1 MIKEPPISPTSRQ
14 RNAPLD
20 YSFISRC
27 RGCRAQSDALEQVLT
42 MSPMP
47 LAGLF
52 CDTQEEAENA
62 PRFPLTWLCCR
73 RCGLVQVGED
83 VADCDLYEKY
93 HYASSSVPALVRH
106 FEDYAAALASR
117 YGESSPIRLLEIGC
131 NDGVLLRKLPTSWKL
146 AGADP
151 SDVARHAATLDGG
164 KYDLAPRA
172 FTPSLV
178 EEMRWTE
185 SWDIVTGSN
194 CLAHISNLK
203 EVFIGVSMALKPG
216 GWFWVEAHDL
226 EALLKGAQWD
236 TIYHEHKA
244 EWSESS
250 LKHCLEKVGFELR
263 KVQRL
268 PLHGGLLR
276 CCFQKTKTA
285 KDSQLA
291 EHHSLKKD
299 LAKLREAY
307 ANRRQTN
314 AVSELMQAQKR
325 GLPIAAYGAS
335 GRASV
340 YLNQMPELRFSYI
353 VDDAPLR
360 KNRFL
365 PGAATPIV
373 DRSLLRQEPPVKA
386 LITAW
391 NCREDIV
398 KKNADFS
405 GQWLTAFP
413 II

>member
-1 MIKEPPISPTSRQ
+1 MIEKPSPPSHR
-14 RNAPLD
+14 RNAALD
-20 YSFISRC
+20 CSFINRC
-27 RGCRAQSDALEQVLT
+27 RGCRAKSDALDLVLT

-52 CDTQEEAENA
+52 CDTQEEARNA
-62 PRFPLTWLCCR
+62 PRFPLSWLYCR

-83 VADCDLYEKY
+83 VADCDLYKKY
-93 HYASSSVPALVRH
+93 HYASSSVPTLVRH
-106 FEDYAAALASR
+106 FEGYAAALAAR
-117 YGESSPIRLLEIGC
+117 YGESSPIQLLEIGC
-131 NDGVLLRKLPTSWKL
+131 NDGVLLRKLPAGWKL
-146 AGADP
+146 TGVDP
-151 SDVARHAATLDGG
+151 SDVARNAATFNGER
-164 KYDLAPRA
+164 YNLAPRA
-172 FTPSLV
+172 FTPTLV

-194 CLAHISNLK
+194 CLAHISNLE
-203 EVFIGVSMALKPG
+203 EVFVGVSMALKPS
-216 GWFWVEAHDL
+216 GWFWVEVHDL
-226 EALLKGAQWD
+226 AALLKGAQWD

-250 LKHCLEKVGFELR
+250 LKHCLEKVGFDLR
-263 KVQRL
+263 EVQRL
-268 PLHGGLLR
+268 PLHGGILR

-285 KDSQLA
+285 KEPPIA
-291 EHHSLKKD
+291 ERRSLEKD

-307 ANRRQTN
+307 ANRRQISP
-314 AVSELMQAQKR
+314 VQELIKAQEQ

-335 GRASV
+335 GRANV

-373 DRSLLRQEPPVKA
+373 NRSILRKKPPAKV

-398 KKNADFS
+398 RKNADFS
-405 GQWLTAFP
+405 GQWLSAFP

>member
-1 MIKEPPISPTSRQ
+1 MIEEPQRLPPSRQ
-14 RNAPLD
+14 RNAALHYP
-20 YSFISRC
+20 FIDRC
-27 RGCRAQSDALEQVLT
+27 RGCQAKADDLEPVLT

-52 CDTQEEAENA
+52 CDAQEEARKA
-62 PRFPLTWLCCR
+62 PRFPLSWLYCR

-83 VADCDLYEKY
+83 VADCDLYKKY

-106 FEDYAAALASR
+106 FEGYAAALAAR

-131 NDGVLLRKLPTSWKL
+131 NDGVLLRQLPAGWKL

-151 SDVARHAATLDGG
+151 SDVARSAAALAGG
-164 KYDLAPRA
+164 RYDLANRA
-172 FTPSLV
+172 FTPALV
-178 EEMRWTE
+178 EEMRWME

-194 CLAHISNLK
+194 CLAHISNLE
-203 EVFIGVSMALKPG
+203 EVFVGVSMALKPA

-226 EALLKGAQWD
+226 AALLKGAQWD

-263 KVQRL
+263 ETQRL

-276 CCFQKTKTA
+276 CCFQKTGEVKEPQTA
-285 KDSQLA
+285 ESR
-291 EHHSLKKD
+291 SLKKD
-299 LAKLREAY
+299 LAKLRKAY
-307 ANRRQTN
+307 GNRRQIS
-314 AVSELMQAQKR
+314 AVRQLMEAQER

-353 VDDAPLR
+353 VDEAPLR
-360 KNRFL
+360 KNRFV

-373 DRSLLRQEPPVKA
+373 DRALLRQEPPAKA

-413 II
+413 AA

>member
-1 MIKEPPISPTSRQ
+1 MIEEPQSPPPSRR
-14 RNAPLD
+14 RNAALD
-20 YSFISRC
+20 YQFINRC
-27 RGCRAQSDALEQVLT
+27 RGCLAQSGALEPVLT

-52 CDTQEEAENA
+52 CDTPEEAQTA
-62 PRFPLTWLCCR
+62 PRFPLTWLYCC

-83 VADCDLYEKY
+83 VADCDLFEKY
-93 HYASSSVPALVRH
+93 HYASSSVPTLVRH
-106 FEDYAAALASR
+106 FEDYAAVLTAR

-131 NDGVLLRKLPTSWKL
+131 NDGILLRKLPAGWKL

-151 SDVARHAATLDGG
+151 SDVARNAAALDGER
-164 KYDLAPRA
+164 YDLAPRA

-185 SWDIVTGSN
+185 SWDVVTGSN
-194 CLAHISNLK
+194 CLAHISNLE
-203 EVFIGVSMALKPG
+203 EVFVGVFMALKPA
-216 GWFWVEAHDL
+216 GWFWVEVHDL
-226 EALLKGAQWD
+226 TALLKGAQWD

-263 KVQRL
+263 EVQRL

-285 KDSQLA
+285 KEPRPA
-291 EHHSLKKD
+291 ERRKD
-299 LAKLREAY
+299 LAKLREDY
-307 ANRRQTN
+307 ANRRQIN
-314 AVSELMQAQKR
+314 AVRELMKAQQR
-325 GLPIAAYGAS
+325 GWPIAAYGAS

-340 YLNQMPELRFSYI
+340 YLNQMSNLRFSYI

-360 KNRFL
+360 KNRFI
-365 PGAATPIV
+365 PGAATPIL
-373 DRSLLRQEPPVKA
+373 DRSILCKKPPAKV

-398 KKNADFS
+398 KKNPDFS

>member
-1 MIKEPPISPTSRQ
+1 MIKEPQISTTTRQ
-14 RNAPLD
+14 RNAALQ
-20 YSFISRC
+20 YQFINRC
-27 RGCRAQSDALEQVLT
+27 RGCQANANALDPVLT

-62 PRFPLTWLCCR
+62 PRFPLTWLYCR

-83 VADCDLYEKY
+83 VADCDLFEKY
-93 HYASSSVPALVRH
+93 HYASSSVPTLVRH
-106 FEDYAAALASR
+106 FENYATELAAR
-117 YGESSPIRLLEIGC
+117 YGESSPIQLLEIGC

-146 AGADP
+146 TGVDP
-151 SDVARHAATLDGG
+151 SDVARNAAALNGER
-164 KYDLAPRA
+164 YDLAPRA
-172 FTPSLV
+172 FTPTLV

-194 CLAHISNLK
+194 CLAHISNLE
-203 EVFIGVSMALKPG
+203 EVFVGVSMALKPA
-216 GWFWVEAHDL
+216 GWFWVEVHDL
-226 EALLKGAQWD
+226 AALLKGAQWD

-244 EWSESS
+244 EWSEKS
-250 LKHCLEKVGFELR
+250 LKHCLEKVGFDLR
-263 KVQRL
+263 EVQRL
-268 PLHGGLLR
+268 SLHGGILR

-285 KDSQLA
+285 KEPPTADRR
-291 EHHSLKKD
+291 SLKKD

-314 AVSELMQAQKR
+314 AVQKLIKAQKQ
-325 GLPIAAYGAS
+325 GLPVAAYGAS

-365 PGAATPIV
+365 PGEATPIL
-373 DRSLLRQEPPVKA
+373 DRSLLHKEPPAKV

-398 KKNADFS
+398 KKNAHFP

>member
-1 MIKEPPISPTSRQ
+1 MIEKPSPPSHR
-14 RNAPLD
+14 RNAALD
-20 YSFISRC
+20 CSFINRC
-27 RGCRAQSDALEQVLT
+27 RGCRAKSDALDLVLT

-52 CDTQEEAENA
+52 CDTQEEARNA
-62 PRFPLTWLCCR
+62 PRFPLSWLYCR

-83 VADCDLYEKY
+83 VADCDLYKKY
-93 HYASSSVPALVRH
+93 HYASSSVPTLVRH
-106 FEDYAAALASR
+106 FERYAAALAAR
-117 YGESSPIRLLEIGC
+117 YGESSPIQLLEIGC
-131 NDGVLLRKLPTSWKL
+131 NDGVLLRKLPAGWKL
-146 AGADP
+146 TGVDP
-151 SDVARHAATLDGG
+151 SDVARNAATFNGER
-164 KYDLAPRA
+164 YNLAPRA
-172 FTPSLV
+172 FTPTLV

-194 CLAHISNLK
+194 CLAHISNLE
-203 EVFIGVSMALKPG
+203 EVFVGVSMALKPS
-216 GWFWVEAHDL
+216 GWFWVEVHDL
-226 EALLKGAQWD
+226 AALLKGDQWD

-250 LKHCLEKVGFELR
+250 LKHCLEKVGFDLR
-263 KVQRL
+263 EVQRL
-268 PLHGGLLR
+268 PLHGGILR

-285 KDSQLA
+285 KESPTA
-291 EHHSLKKD
+291 ERRSLKKD

-307 ANRRQTN
+307 ANRRQISP
-314 AVSELMQAQKR
+314 VQELIKAQEQ

-335 GRASV
+335 GRANV

-360 KNRFL
+360 QNRFL
-365 PGAATPIV
+365 PGTATPIV
-373 DRSLLRQEPPVKA
+373 NPSILRKKPPAKV

-398 KKNADFS
+398 RKNADFS
-405 GQWLTAFP
+405 GQWLSAFP

>member
-1 MIKEPPISPTSRQ
+1 MIEKLAPSSRRRSAPPY
-14 RNAPLD
+14 
-20 YSFISRC
+20 YSFINRC
-27 RGCRAQSDALEQVLT
+27 RGCRANADDLETVLT

-52 CDTQEEAENA
+52 CDTQEEARKA
-62 PRFPLTWLCCR
+62 PRFPLSWLYCR

-83 VADCDLYEKY
+83 VADVDLFKKY
-93 HYASSSVPALVRH
+93 HYASSSVPALARH
-106 FEDYAAALASR
+106 FEGYAAALAAR

-131 NDGVLLRKLPTSWKL
+131 NDGVLLRKLPASWKL

-151 SDVARHAATLDGG
+151 SDVARNAAALDGER
-164 KYDLAPRA
+164 YDLAPRA
-172 FTPSLV
+172 FTPDLV

-194 CLAHISNLK
+194 CLAHISNLE
-203 EVFIGVSMALKPG
+203 EVFVGVFMALKPA

-226 EALLKGAQWD
+226 AALLKGAQWD

-250 LKHCLEKVGFELR
+250 LKHCLEKIGFELR
-263 KVQRL
+263 ETRRL

-285 KDSQLA
+285 KELQPA
-291 EHHSLKKD
+291 PRRSLKKD

-307 ANRRQTN
+307 ANRLQIS
-314 AVSELMQAQKR
+314 AVRELMEAQER

-360 KNRFL
+360 KNRFV
-365 PGAATPIV
+365 PGAATPIL
-373 DRSLLRQEPPVKA
+373 DRSFLCKEPPAKA

-391 NCREDIV
+391 NCQEDIV

-413 II
+413 IA

>member
-1 MIKEPPISPTSRQ
+1 MIEKPSTPSRR
-14 RNAPLD
+14 RNASLD
-20 YSFISRC
+20 YSFINRC
-27 RGCRAQSDALEQVLT
+27 RGCRANSDALDPVLT

-52 CDTQEEAENA
+52 CDTQEEARNA
-62 PRFPLTWLCCR
+62 PRFPLSWLYCR

-83 VADCDLYEKY
+83 VADCDLYKKY
-93 HYASSSVPALVRH
+93 HYASSSVPTLVRH
-106 FEDYAAALASR
+106 FENYAAALAAR

-131 NDGVLLRKLPTSWKL
+131 NDGVLLRKLPAGWKL
-146 AGADP
+146 AGVDP
-151 SDVARHAATLDGG
+151 SDVARKAATFDG
-164 KYDLAPRA
+164 KRYDLAPRA
-172 FTPSLV
+172 FTPALV

-194 CLAHISNLK
+194 CLAHISDLE
-203 EVFIGVSMALKPG
+203 EVFVGVFMALKPS
-216 GWFWVEAHDL
+216 GWFWVEVHDL
-226 EALLKGAQWD
+226 AALLKGAQWD
-236 TIYHEHKA
+236 TIYHEHKV
-244 EWSESS
+244 EWSENS
-250 LKHCLEKVGFELR
+250 LKHCLEKVGFDLR
-263 KVQRL
+263 EVQRL
-268 PLHGGLLR
+268 PLHGGILR

-285 KDSQLA
+285 KEPPTA
-291 EHHSLKKD
+291 ERRSLKKD

-307 ANRRQTN
+307 ANRRQIS
-314 AVSELMQAQKR
+314 AVQELIKAQKQ

-335 GRASV
+335 GRANV

-365 PGAATPIV
+365 PGAAMPIV
-373 DRSLLRQEPPVKA
+373 NRSILRKKPAAKV

-398 KKNADFS
+398 KKNAHFP

>member
-1 MIKEPPISPTSRQ
+1 MIEEPQISPTTRQ
-14 RNAPLD
+14 RNAALD
-20 YSFISRC
+20 YQFINRC
-27 RGCRAQSDALEQVLT
+27 RGCQANALEPVLT

-52 CDTQEEAENA
+52 CDTQEEARNA
-62 PRFPLTWLCCR
+62 PRFPLSWLYCC

-83 VADCDLYEKY
+83 VADCDLYKNY

-106 FEDYAAALASR
+106 FENYAVALAAR
-117 YGESSPIRLLEIGC
+117 YGESPPIRLLEIGC
-131 NDGVLLRKLPTSWKL
+131 NDGVLLRKLPTSWTL

-151 SDVARHAATLDGG
+151 SDVARNAATLDGER
-164 KYDLAPRA
+164 YDLAPRA
-172 FTPSLV
+172 FTPALV

-194 CLAHISNLK
+194 CLAHISNLE
-203 EVFIGVSMALKPG
+203 EVFVGVSMALKPE
-216 GWFWVEAHDL
+216 GWFWVEVHDL

-244 EWSESS
+244 EWSENS
-250 LKHCLEKVGFELR
+250 LKHCLEKVGFEMR
-263 KVQRL
+263 EVQRL
-268 PLHGGLLR
+268 PLHGGILR

-285 KDSQLA
+285 KEPPTA
-291 EHHSLKKD
+291 ERRSLKKD

-307 ANRRQTN
+307 ANRRQTS
-314 AVSELMQAQKR
+314 AVQELMKTQKQ
-325 GLPIAAYGAS
+325 GLLTAAYGAS
-335 GRASV
+335 GRANV
-340 YLNQMPELRFSYI
+340 YLNQMPDLRFSYI

-365 PGAATPIV
+365 PGTAPPIL
-373 DRSLLRQEPPVKA
+373 DRAILRKEPPDKV

-391 NCREDIV
+391 NCREDII
-398 KKNADFS
+398 KKNADFP